1 MTDMKTMLIVE
12 DDRDLANLF
21 KIVMEMIGFTV
32 QMIHDGRQG
41 LEALAGQSLPDVV
54 MLDMHLPGVSG
65 EEIYAML
72 NERGEGW
79 RVLLCSADVQ
89 LVERYRSMGAKALT
103 KPTPVDDLQRVVL
116 EIAAGNHVECSSA

>member
-1 MTDMKTMLIVE
+1 MADMKTMLIIE

-21 KIVMEMIGFTV
+21 RIVMEMIGFTV

-41 LEALAGQSLPDVV
+41 LDALAGQSLPDVV

-65 EEIYAML
+65 EELYAML
-72 NERGEGW
+72 KDRGEDR

-89 LVERYRSMGAKALT
+89 LVEHYRALGANALT
-103 KPTPVDDLQRVVL
+103 KPAPVDDLQRVVL
-116 EIAAGNHVECSSA
+116 EIAAM

>member
-1 MTDMKTMLIVE
+1 MKSMLIVE

-21 KIVMEMIGFTV
+21 KIVMEMVGFTV

-41 LEALAGQSLPDVV
+41 LEALNDQSLPDVV
-54 MLDMHLPGVSG
+54 ILDMHLPNVSG

-72 NERGEGW
+72 SERGEGW

-89 LVERYRSMGAKALT
+89 LVEHYQALGAKALT
-103 KPTPVDDLQRVVL
+103 KRAPVDNVQVAVL
-116 EIAAGNHVECSSA
+116 EIAPG

>member
-1 MTDMKTMLIVE
+1 MTDMKSILIVE

-21 KIVMEMIGFTV
+21 KIVMEMVGFTV

-41 LEALAGQSLPDVV
+41 LEALNDQSLPDVV

-65 EEIYAML
+65 EEIYSML
-72 NERGEGW
+72 RKRGEDR

-89 LVERYRSMGAKALT
+89 LVEHYRALGANALT
-103 KPTPVDDLQRVVL
+103 KPAPVDDLQRMVMQ
-116 EIAAGNHVECSSA
+116 IAAG